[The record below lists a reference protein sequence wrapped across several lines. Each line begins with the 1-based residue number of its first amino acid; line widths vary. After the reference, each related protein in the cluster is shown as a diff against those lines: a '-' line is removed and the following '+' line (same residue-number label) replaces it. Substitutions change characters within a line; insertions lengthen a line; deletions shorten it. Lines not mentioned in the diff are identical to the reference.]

1 MFKLALLANFLETT
15 RMAEATAVKEVV
27 TVNEDKAVEV
37 KQELEGT
44 KETIAI
50 LNVISARKRDI
61 LQMFAQNRYK
71 YQRMTIRAA
80 KL

>member
-15 RMAEATAVKEVV
+15 RMAEATAVKKVV

-44 KETIAI
+44 KEIIAI

-61 LQMFAQNRYK
+61 LPMFAQNR
-71 YQRMTIRAA
+71 
-80 KL
+80 